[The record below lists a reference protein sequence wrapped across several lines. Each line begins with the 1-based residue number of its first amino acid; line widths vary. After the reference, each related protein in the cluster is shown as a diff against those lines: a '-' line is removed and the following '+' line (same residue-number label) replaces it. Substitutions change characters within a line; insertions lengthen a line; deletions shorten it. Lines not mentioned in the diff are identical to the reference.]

1 MHEVIKQT
9 GNTQVKQTKVN
20 KGYKKKVY
28 IKNLQIMNSE

>member
-20 KGYKKKVY
+20 KGYQKKGLHKEFA
-28 IKNLQIMNSE
+28 NNE